1 MRRGSLRRG
10 WCKLM
15 TGDTRLGILGNRFLG
30 CVGGSRLRWRASNR
44 LFVPAVLL
52 VRRRSRA
59 RCGHVRLRYHRA
71 GHSFRRGLSAQHGG
85 SSSRPVEP
93 ARAREWGRVPGTP
106 RDHRRER
113 GGDGGD
119 ISRREGNGARG
130 ERRVLDSPIPPSRGE
145 YRAGHQGEGA
155 RHRWAHRPGGY
166 RANTG
171 GRIVSGLIVLAVLA
185 FVVFIVAARSVRII
199 PQSRV
204 AIIQR
209 LGRYHRTA
217 ESGLTLVVPV
227 VDKMLPKTDLREQ
240 VIAFQPQAV
249 ITNDNVGMQISTVV
263 YYQVVDARASEYEV
277 ANFGLALEQITQTTL
292 RNVIGNLILD
302 KTLTSRDEINAK
314 LRTVLDEVTEKW
326 GIRVTRVELKE
337 IIPPRDIQQAMEKQM
352 QAERTRRAAILTAEG
367 DKRAAILKSEG
378 EKESAI
384 LRAEG
389 EAEAY
394 RNVQA
399 AQIEM
404 TGKLFERLE
413 RSDLS
418 PESLRYL
425 YLKALPEM
433 AKGPASKLFVVP
445 SEIQDFAG
453 KLGALAGGA
462 SLATED
468 GPQDEGEQRRIQA
481 RGADPNG
488 ELPARRENQL

>member
-1 MRRGSLRRG
+1 
-10 WCKLM
+10 M
-15 TGDTRLGILGNRFLG
+15 TG
-30 CVGGSRLRWRASNR
+30 
-44 LFVPAVLL
+44 
-52 VRRRSRA
+52 
-59 RCGHVRLRYHRA
+59 
-71 GHSFRRGLSAQHGG
+71 
-85 SSSRPVEP
+85 
-93 ARAREWGRVPGTP
+93 
-106 RDHRRER
+106 
-113 GGDGGD
+113 
-119 ISRREGNGARG
+119 
-130 ERRVLDSPIPPSRGE
+130 
-145 YRAGHQGEGA
+145 
-155 RHRWAHRPGGY
+155 
-166 RANTG
+166 
-171 GRIVSGLIVLAVLA
+171 LIGLAVLA
-185 FVVFIVAARSVRII
+185 LVVFLVAARAVRII

-204 AIIQR
+204 AIVQR
-209 LGRYHRTA
+209 FGRYHRTA
-217 ESGLTLVVPV
+217 ESGLTLVVPIM
-227 VDKMLPKTDLREQ
+227 DRMLPKTDLREQ
-240 VIAFQPQAV
+240 VVAFQPQAV
-249 ITNDNVGMQISTVV
+249 ITSDNVGMQISTVV
-263 YYQVVDARASEYEV
+263 YYQVVDARAAEYEV
-277 ANFGLALEQITQTTL
+277 ANFNLALEQITQTTL

-378 EKESAI
+378 EKESSILRAEGDQRAAV

-413 RSDLS
+413 SSDLS

-445 SEIQDFAG
+445 SEIQDLAG
-453 KLGALAGGA
+453 TLGALAGGA
-462 SLATED
+462 SLAGED
-468 GPQDEGEQRRIQA
+468 GPQDEGGQRGIQA
-481 RGADPNG
+481 RKAGPNG
-488 ELPARRENQL
+488 ELPARRKNQL

>member
-1 MRRGSLRRG
+1 
-10 WCKLM
+10 
-15 TGDTRLGILGNRFLG
+15 
-30 CVGGSRLRWRASNR
+30 
-44 LFVPAVLL
+44 
-52 VRRRSRA
+52 
-59 RCGHVRLRYHRA
+59 
-71 GHSFRRGLSAQHGG
+71 
-85 SSSRPVEP
+85 
-93 ARAREWGRVPGTP
+93 
-106 RDHRRER
+106 
-113 GGDGGD
+113 
-119 ISRREGNGARG
+119 
-130 ERRVLDSPIPPSRGE
+130 
-145 YRAGHQGEGA
+145 
-155 RHRWAHRPGGY
+155 
-166 RANTG
+166 
-171 GRIVSGLIVLAVLA
+171 VSGLIVLAVLA
-185 FVVFIVAARSVRII
+185 FVVFVVAARSVRII

-249 ITNDNVGMQISTVV
+249 ITSDNVGMQISTVV

-352 QAERTRRAAILTAEG
+352 QAERTRRASILRAEG
-367 DKRAAILKSEG
+367 EQR
-378 EKESAI
+378 SAV

-413 RSDLS
+413 SSDLS

-445 SEIQDFAG
+445 SEIQDLAG
-453 KLGALAGGA
+453 TLGALAGGA
-462 SLATED
+462 SLAGED
-468 GPQDEGEQRRIQA
+468 DSKDEGKQRGLDATGGR
-481 RGADPNG
+481 PNG
-488 ELPARRENQL
+488 ELPARRENRP

>member
-1 MRRGSLRRG
+1 
-10 WCKLM
+10 M
-15 TGDTRLGILGNRFLG
+15 TG
-30 CVGGSRLRWRASNR
+30 
-44 LFVPAVLL
+44 
-52 VRRRSRA
+52 
-59 RCGHVRLRYHRA
+59 
-71 GHSFRRGLSAQHGG
+71 
-85 SSSRPVEP
+85 
-93 ARAREWGRVPGTP
+93 
-106 RDHRRER
+106 
-113 GGDGGD
+113 
-119 ISRREGNGARG
+119 
-130 ERRVLDSPIPPSRGE
+130 
-145 YRAGHQGEGA
+145 
-155 RHRWAHRPGGY
+155 
-166 RANTG
+166 
-171 GRIVSGLIVLAVLA
+171 LIGLAVLA
-185 FVVFIVAARSVRII
+185 LVVFLVAARSIRII

-204 AIIQR
+204 AIVQR

-217 ESGLTLVVPV
+217 QSGLTLVVPV
-227 VDKMLPKTDLREQ
+227 VDRMLPKTDLREQ
-240 VIAFQPQAV
+240 VVAFQPQAV
-249 ITNDNVGMQISTVV
+249 ITSDNVGMQISTVV
-263 YYQVVDARASEYEV
+263 YYQVVDARAAEYEV
-277 ANFGLALEQITQTTL
+277 ANFHLALEQITQTTL

-302 KTLTSRDEINAK
+302 K
-314 LRTVLDEVTEKW
+314 VTEKW

-378 EKESAI
+378 EKASAI
-384 LRAEG
+384 LRAEGDQRAAVVRAEG

-433 AKGPASKLFVVP
+433 AKGPASKLFVLP
-445 SEIQDFAG
+445 SEIQDLAG

-481 RGADPNG
+481 RGEDPNG

>member
-1 MRRGSLRRG
+1 S
-10 WCKLM
+10 
-15 TGDTRLGILGNRFLG
+15 I
-30 CVGGSRLRWRASNR
+30 
-44 LFVPAVLL
+44 
-52 VRRRSRA
+52 
-59 RCGHVRLRYHRA
+59 
-71 GHSFRRGLSAQHGG
+71 
-85 SSSRPVEP
+85 
-93 ARAREWGRVPGTP
+93 
-106 RDHRRER
+106 
-113 GGDGGD
+113 
-119 ISRREGNGARG
+119 
-130 ERRVLDSPIPPSRGE
+130 
-145 YRAGHQGEGA
+145 
-155 RHRWAHRPGGY
+155 
-166 RANTG
+166 
-171 GRIVSGLIVLAVLA
+171 
-185 FVVFIVAARSVRII
+185 RII

-204 AIIQR
+204 AIVQR

-217 ESGLTLVVPV
+217 ESGLTFVVPV
-227 VDKMLPKTDLREQ
+227 IDRMLPKTDMREQ

-277 ANFGLALEQITQTTL
+277 ANFHLALEQITQTTL

-389 EAEAY
+389 EQRAAVLRAEGEAAAY

-404 TGKLFERLE
+404 TGRLFDALG
-413 RSDLS
+413 DANLS
-418 PESLRYL
+418 QEALRFL
-425 YLKALPEM
+425 YLRALPEM
-433 AKGPASKLFVVP
+433 AQGPASKLFVVP
-445 SEIQDFAG
+445 SEIQD
-453 KLGALAGGA
+453 LAGTISTLAAGA
-462 SLATED
+462 GLANED
-468 GPQDEGEQRRIQA
+468 SSKDEGERRSLEA
-481 RGADPNG
+481 PNG
-488 ELPARRENQL
+488 EPRLRRDNPL